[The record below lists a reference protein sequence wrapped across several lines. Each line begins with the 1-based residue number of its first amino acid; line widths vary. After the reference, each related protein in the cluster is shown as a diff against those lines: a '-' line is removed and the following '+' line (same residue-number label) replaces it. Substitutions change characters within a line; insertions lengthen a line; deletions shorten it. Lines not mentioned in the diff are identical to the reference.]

1 VAGVKAE
8 IDTSIK
14 DEQVKLM
21 LSRIDDNLRNLKPAM
36 EIIGET
42 VTASVLRN
50 FEVGGRPKW
59 AKLSLMTRA
68 IRKKKG
74 KWPGQILRQS
84 GALSKI
90 VYQASSSKVV
100 VSANE
105 EYAATQHF
113 GAKKGEFGTVTVVQH
128 VREHMRKHKSG
139 KSYKVNAHSRT
150 RRNVPVPWGDIPA
163 RRFMVV
169 QKADKQEITAALED
183 YIVGD

>member
-1 VAGVKAE
+1 MGAVKA
-8 IDTSIK
+8 SIK
-14 DEQVKLM
+14 DKQVKDM
-21 LSRIDDNLRNLKPAM
+21 LSRIDDKLRNLKPAM

-50 FEVGGRPKW
+50 FEAGGRPKW
-59 AKLSLMTRA
+59 AKLSSVTKA

-105 EYAATQHF
+105 KYAATQHF
-113 GAKKGEFGTVTVVQH
+113 GAKKGEFGTVTVVQS
-128 VREHMRKHKSG
+128 VREHIRKHKSG
-139 KSYKVNAHSRT
+139 KSYRVKAHSRT
-150 RRNVPVPWGDIPA
+150 RKNVPVPWGDIPA
-163 RRFMVV
+163 RRFMFM
-169 QKADKQEITAALED
+169 QKEDKKEMHTALED
-183 YIVGD
+183 YILG

>member
-1 VAGVKAE
+1 MAAVNAK
-8 IDTSIK
+8 IDASIK

-21 LSRIDDNLRNLKPAM
+21 LAKIDDNLRNLKPAM
-36 EIIGET
+36 EIIGEI

-59 AKLSLMTRA
+59 AKLSVVTKA
-68 IRKKKG
+68 IRRKKG

-90 VYQASSSKVV
+90 VYQASNTRAVI
-100 VSANE
+100 SANE

-139 KSYKVNAHSRT
+139 KSYKVSAHSRT

-163 RRFMVV
+163 RRFMLV
-169 QKADKQEITAALED
+169 QKEDRREITTALEE
-183 YIVGD
+183 YIIG

>member
-1 VAGVKAE
+1 MAGVRDEFNA
-8 IDTSIK
+8 SMK
-14 DEQVKLM
+14 DEQVRLM
-21 LSRIDDNLRNLKPAM
+21 LAKIDENLRNLKPAM

-59 AKLSLMTRA
+59 AKLSPVTRA

-90 VYQASSSKVV
+90 VYQASNTKMV

-113 GAKKGEFGTVTVVQH
+113 GAKKGEFGAVTVVQH

-139 KSYKVNAHSRT
+139 KSYKVKAHSRT

-163 RRFMVV
+163 RRFMLV
-169 QKADKQEITAALED
+169 QKEDKQEITSALEK
-183 YIVGD
+183 YIVN